1 MPAPTV
7 YLDECVDQDLAASL
21 RARGFGATTTRDE
34 GMSGAGDEQQ
44 LQFAT
49 QRGWTLISHNKRH
62 FQRWHR
68 VFQQQGR
75 THSGIILLP
84 KSPLPRL
91 ELRAAMTLDWI
102 DQQAHPIGSSLLLW
116 NDVQQWLNQGRMLRG
131 YSRQEIQEATG
142 QAP

>member
-1 MPAPTV
+1 MPIRKKSRPRSPRTKSNSPDA
-7 YLDECVDQDLAASL
+7 
-21 RARGFGATTTRDE
+21 RADC
-34 GMSGAGDEQQ
+34 
-44 LQFAT
+44 LLAT